1 MAKPDVD
8 HHDHSHDG
16 GSPSHSLLPSDPALR
31 VKAMETLLTKKGL
44 IDPAA
49 VDAIIDQYEHK
60 LGPKIGAAVVAKAWA
75 DPAFKTALME
85 NAPKAL
91 AGLGIAGNGVGQ
103 LIALEIPRR
112 SITSSFVRYAPAIR
126 GACWACRPCGTNPRR
141 IARVSCANLARCLPN
156 SASTCR
162 QEPRFAFGI

>member
-1 MAKPDVD
+1 M
-8 HHDHSHDG
+8 
-16 GSPSHSLLPSDPALR
+16 
-31 VKAMETLLTKKGL
+31 KAMETLLTEKGP

-60 LGPKIGAAVVAKAWA
+60 LGPKIGAAVLAKAWA
-75 DPAFKTALME
+75 DPAFKTALMGTPPRRWLVSASQE
-85 NAPKAL
+85 TGSDSSSPSR
-91 AGLGIAGNGVGQ
+91 
-103 LIALEIPRR
+103 IPRR

-162 QEPRFAFGI
+162 QEPRFAFDSTAEMRYLVVPSGREAPKP